1 MEGLSNG
8 PAFPCTNENRRSA
21 QRSPVLS
28 YWGKGRNRDS
38 GERFGRLGENL
49 SAVHHDTL
57 SGNVVR
63 FLRREEKHGRSDV
76 LRGEWGFEGLVMTD
90 WGAMDDRIEATL
102 AGLDL
107 EMPGPSPMNEKKIR
121 KALEDGAL
129 SIEDIDKC
137 VSRIV
142 SMVMRGGNVEKKP
155 YSVDAH
161 HKIAHD
167 MAASSFVL
175 LENDGALPL
184 GNGRYSLIGA
194 LAEKPRYQG
203 AGSSRINPTKLDS
216 IRDSLAASGMDRI
229 FSLSVLCDRT
239 FRRKDDIDIPALFR
253 ECYGIWNDPDMPVEE
268 IVLKY
273 DAVDGAF
280 LKTMPLHHTQEI
292 LSDTGEGI
300 IVRVRLRITNDFVMA
315 LLSRSR
321 SLEVISPRHLRERI
335 RDICAAAL
343 ERNR

>member
-1 MEGLSNG
+1 MTDFMAKIHQLRRMAVIIAKLSDGRRLKPSDLLDSVRRSMSVVDDRDEDVSLRTLQRDIATIDELFHITIKCDASGYYHVAERDGISDEYESMLLNFELLSSIDSDSLLQKYVLSEHHR
-8 PAFPCTNENRRSA
+8 PAFQVDISEVLNAIRNSH
-21 QRSPVLS
+21 PVEFD
-28 YWGKGRNRDS
+28 Y
-38 GERFGRLGENL
+38 
-49 SAVHHDTL
+49 TL
-57 SGNVVR
+57 FRHGN
-63 FLRREEKHGRSDV
+63 K
-76 LRGEWGFEGLVMTD
+76 M
-90 WGAMDDRIEATL
+90 
-102 AGLDL
+102 
-107 EMPGPSPMNEKKIR
+107 IR
-121 KALEDGAL
+121 K
-129 SIEDIDKC
+129 S
-137 VSRIV
+137 V
-142 SMVMRGGNVEKKP
+142 KP
-155 YSVDAH
+155 YFLKESQQRWYLVGYD
-161 HKIAHD
+161 
-167 MAASSFVL
+167 S
-175 LENDGALPL
+175 DG
-184 GNGRYSLIGA
+184 
-194 LAEKPRYQG
+194 
-203 AGSSRINPTKLDS
+203 KLKTF
-216 IRDSLAASGMDRI
+216 GMDRI

>member
-1 MEGLSNG
+1 MCLGRLSGCAMLLLYENRMAKIHQLRRMAVIIAKLSDG
-8 PAFPCTNENRRSA
+8 RRLKPSDLLDSVRRSMSVVDDRDEDVSLRTLQRDIATIDELFHITIKCDASGYYHVSERDGISDEYESLLLNFELLSSIDSDSLLQKYVLSEHHRPAFRVDISEVLNAIRNCH
-21 QRSPVLS
+21 PVDFD
-28 YWGKGRNRDS
+28 Y
-38 GERFGRLGENL
+38 
-49 SAVHHDTL
+49 TL
-57 SGNVVR
+57 FRHGN
-63 FLRREEKHGRSDV
+63 K
-76 LRGEWGFEGLVMTD
+76 M
-90 WGAMDDRIEATL
+90 
-102 AGLDL
+102 
-107 EMPGPSPMNEKKIR
+107 IR
-121 KALEDGAL
+121 KSVEPYFLKESQQRWYLVGYDSDG
-129 SIEDIDKC
+129 
-137 VSRIV
+137 
-142 SMVMRGGNVEKKP
+142 
-155 YSVDAH
+155 
-161 HKIAHD
+161 
-167 MAASSFVL
+167 
-175 LENDGALPL
+175 
-184 GNGRYSLIGA
+184 
-194 LAEKPRYQG
+194 
-203 AGSSRINPTKLDS
+203 KLKTF
-216 IRDSLAASGMDRI
+216 GMDRI

>member
-1 MEGLSNG
+1 MAKIHQLRRMAVIIAKLSDGRRLKPSDLLDSVRRSMSVVDDRDEDVSLRTLQRDIATIDELFHITIKCDASGYYHVAERDGISDEYESMLLNFELLSSIDSDSLLQKYVLSEHHR
-8 PAFPCTNENRRSA
+8 PAFQVDISEVLNAIRNSH
-21 QRSPVLS
+21 PVEFD
-28 YWGKGRNRDS
+28 Y
-38 GERFGRLGENL
+38 
-49 SAVHHDTL
+49 TL
-57 SGNVVR
+57 FRHGN
-63 FLRREEKHGRSDV
+63 K
-76 LRGEWGFEGLVMTD
+76 M
-90 WGAMDDRIEATL
+90 
-102 AGLDL
+102 
-107 EMPGPSPMNEKKIR
+107 IR
-121 KALEDGAL
+121 K
-129 SIEDIDKC
+129 S
-137 VSRIV
+137 V
-142 SMVMRGGNVEKKP
+142 KP
-155 YSVDAH
+155 YFLKESQQRWYLVGYD
-161 HKIAHD
+161 
-167 MAASSFVL
+167 S
-175 LENDGALPL
+175 DG
-184 GNGRYSLIGA
+184 
-194 LAEKPRYQG
+194 
-203 AGSSRINPTKLDS
+203 KLKTF
-216 IRDSLAASGMDRI
+216 GMDRI